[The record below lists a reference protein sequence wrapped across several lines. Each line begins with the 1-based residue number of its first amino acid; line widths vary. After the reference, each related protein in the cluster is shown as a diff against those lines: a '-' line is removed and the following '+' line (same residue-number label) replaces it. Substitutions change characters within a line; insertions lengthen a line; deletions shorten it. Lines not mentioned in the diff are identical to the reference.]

1 MAFAVNCCQSQKSIC
16 FYRLNN
22 FNRLSFLHNLCPD
35 FEGLIQ
41 QKIIYSISTI
51 AAVVTKSVS

>member
-1 MAFAVNCCQSQKSIC
+1 M
-16 FYRLNN
+16 Y
-22 FNRLSFLHNLCPD
+22 NLCPD

-51 AAVVTKSVS
+51 AAVVTKSVSYNCNDKKLEVFHFPDSIKGEST

>member
-1 MAFAVNCCQSQKSIC
+1 MLLQIKIISTSYLFCI
-16 FYRLNN
+16 Y
-22 FNRLSFLHNLCPD
+22 NLCPD

-41 QKIIYSISTI
+41 QKIIYSISAI